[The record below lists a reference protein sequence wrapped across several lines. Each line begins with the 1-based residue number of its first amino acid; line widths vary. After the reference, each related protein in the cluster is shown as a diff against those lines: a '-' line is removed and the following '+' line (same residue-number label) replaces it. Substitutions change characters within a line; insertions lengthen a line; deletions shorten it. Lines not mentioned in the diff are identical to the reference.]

1 MNIVW
6 QTDDGTLA
14 NADAFELLATVPD
27 GAVDMV
33 LCDLPYGTTR
43 NKWDSTLD
51 LARLWPE
58 LTRVTKTSA
67 AIVLFAQTPFDKV
80 LGCSRLDLL
89 RYEWI
94 WEKGKATGHLNAK
107 RAPLKAHENLL
118 VFYRELPAYNP
129 QKEAAAQLLSPRE
142 HKPKGVTNYGVVHGG
157 DPWVDNGTRYPR
169 SVVRFTAVRGQDS
182 LHPTQKPVDLCRYL
196 IRTYTAPGQT
206 VLDMTCGVATTA
218 VAALTGGRRFIC
230 GDSDPGYAALGAKRL
245 DAVQRPLVE
254 AA

>member
-1 MNIVW
+1 MSALVC
-6 QTDDGTLA
+6 
-14 NADAFELLATVPD
+14 ADAFELLATVPA

-58 LTRVTKTSA
+58 LTRVTKTNA

-94 WEKGKATGHLNAK
+94 WEKGKATGFLNAK
-107 RAPLKAHENLL
+107 VAPLKAHENIL
-118 VFYRELPAYNP
+118 VFYRKSPTYNP
-129 QKEAAAQLLSPRE
+129 QKERVTDGRFVVGPRTHRPSE
-142 HKPKGVTNYGVVHGG
+142 IRGYGVQHGTHG
-157 DPWVDNGTRYPR
+157 WTDDGTRYPR
-169 SVVRFTAVRGQDS
+169 SVLRIPSVNGRDL

-218 VAALTGGRRFIC
+218 VAALTEGRDYIC
-230 GDSDPGYAALGAKRL
+230 GDSDPGYVAIGRRRL
-245 DAVQRPLVE
+245 DALAVQQTLVG